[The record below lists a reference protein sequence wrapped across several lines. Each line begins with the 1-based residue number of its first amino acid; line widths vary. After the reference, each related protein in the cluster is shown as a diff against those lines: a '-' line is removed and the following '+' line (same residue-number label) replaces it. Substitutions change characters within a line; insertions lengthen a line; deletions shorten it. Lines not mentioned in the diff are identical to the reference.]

1 MIDDEFFET
10 QGIGS
15 PIRPDGQPCIMA
27 GAVKAMELYQ
37 ILDEV
42 LVDLYLNANDS
53 EDTKHRL
60 IRILEIDSKLQMWN
74 RSLPE
79 HLRLE
84 ATATRDFLVERQA
97 TVLRARLVCLCD
109 QIQLSSILRYGSKM
123 NIAFCTHASSC
134 SARLLYPIVFE
145 MVQHPGQNYLMQT
158 IPALLKQCSQNV
170 HAYASVLPRN

>member
-10 QGIGS
+10 QDIGS

-42 LVDLYLNANDS
+42 LVDLYLNPNDS
-53 EDTKHRL
+53 EDTKRRL

-74 RSLPE
+74 KSLPE
-79 HLRLE
+79 HLQLG

-109 QIQLSSILRYGSKM
+109 QIQYRP
-123 NIAFCTHASSC
+123 F
-134 SARLLYPIVFE
+134 
-145 MVQHPGQNYLMQT
+145 
-158 IPALLKQCSQNV
+158 
-170 HAYASVLPRN
+170 SVTVLT